1 MYPSIREGELI
12 TVEPV
17 EPGNAKRGDI
27 VLYRSE
33 REPTAHRVIE
43 VNRPQAEI
51 RAFRAAGFGL
61 RAPTVWPVG
70 PQTPGKPN
78 FTKCEPPLTFWV

>member
-17 EPGNAKRGDI
+17 EPCNAKRGAI

-33 REPTAHRVIE
+33 RGLTAYRVIE

-51 RAFRAAGFGL
+51 RTFRAAGFGL

-70 PQTPGKPN
+70 PRKPLGN
-78 FTKCEPPLTFWV
+78 LTLPKVNHR

>member
-12 TVEPV
+12 TVERV
-17 EPGNAKRGDI
+17 VARDVQRGDI

-33 REPTAHRVIE
+33 RGLTAHRVIE

-70 PQTPGKPN
+70 PAKPAN
-78 FTKCEPPLTFWV
+78 PWET